1 MNTAYAKPD
10 NTVADWPLKFVRH
23 SFGAACYSTYGC
35 KVRYN
40 NFLFI
45 DDPDDK
51 LEVSSASLG
60 AKYPS
65 NLGGGYLGVKNFPP
79 PIEISWRS
87 KDGQAHEAKV
97 DLEEIFHDRLIRHNV
112 KREDIPEGISIGD
125 PEIVLEVNDRTVNVY
140 MRAFIPTKTPQIPGN
155 SRSSFRDDLVIAWTR
170 SY

>member
-23 SFGAACYSTYGC
+23 SFGAACYSTYAC

-40 NFLFI
+40 GFLFI
-45 DDPDDK
+45 DEPNDK
-51 LEVSSASLG
+51 LKVSSDSLG
-60 AKYPS
+60 SDYRDFLS
-65 NLGGGYLGVKNFPP
+65 GGYLGVKNFPP

-87 KDGQAHEAKV
+87 KNGQAHEAKI
-97 DLEEIFHDRLIRHNV
+97 DLSEIFHDRLILHKV

-140 MRAFIPTKTPQIPGN
+140 MRAFVPTKTPQIPDN
-155 SRSSFRDDLVIAWTR
+155 PRSSFRDDLVLAWTK